1 MQVTLEFSREKDL
14 ALIKWLKEELA
25 SEKENLEA
33 TQGEL
38 ANMTR
43 LYNDAHSK
51 NVEGNKTQADLQ
63 ALISNLQNDLKK
75 ERKSVHQLEVTNI
88 ALQADLRKQNKT
100 IDELQHK

>member
-1 MQVTLEFSREKDL
+1 MHLMHEKSL
-14 ALIKWLKEELA
+14 ALVERLQEELA
-25 SEKENLEA
+25 SEKENLEE